1 MRNEPR
7 GRMNGVSLEIPCQTC
22 VAATPAKAGRQ
33 HDRSRQAGHPLATAG
48 PPEATVEESRHS
60 ADYLAGEQPQP
71 ADRSDA
77 VPAKLNRPI
86 KLAAMLLASWKTIT
100 ASWNQ
105 VLVQSCRMTAFSL
118 PRSKRLQKPRA
129 PSGERVSKRSKL
141 PQSCYRFLQS
151 LPLFPTEW

>member
-1 MRNEPR
+1 MASPWKFLARLVSPR
-7 GRMNGVSLEIPCQTC
+7 RQPKQDDSTIEAVKPDIPWRQR
-22 VAATPAKAGRQ
+22 VRPKPQSRRAGIVPITW
-33 HDRSRQAGHPLATAG
+33 QA
-48 PPEATVEESRHS
+48 
-60 ADYLAGEQPQP
+60 EQPQP